1 MICFSTFTRFA
12 VEVFFFIAMID
23 LDFHGVQSD
32 QYHTPKEKEDH
43 IMILNTHPENR
54 KEMVKAICE
63 LTGMNATY
71 LFTPTYAYQVGP
83 ITISR
88 DSTIDCEDEAML
100 STIKPMLIERG
111 WLEAEAQSEMPVE
124 IESPVDSKDMPE
136 TVETISV
143 EQMDITTPIPGW
155 TVAQMSNLLR
165 MLCSKQALINRMLGC
180 DMLSIEESFVI
191 AISENPPE
199 NTTDLEASVRKA
211 IDTGVIRGFRLSDE
225 QVALST
231 PFAQDEPT
239 RWTAY
244 ADLLKGMLRIAET
257 ATRINLKRL
266 DDPENEK
273 YHANSWLMRM
283 GLRGP
288 QYKETR
294 RILMGHL
301 TGFAAFR
308 SVTDMQVHKE
318 RMARKRRE
326 ELQDEQS
333 NA

>member
-1 MICFSTFTRFA
+1 
-12 VEVFFFIAMID
+12 
-23 LDFHGVQSD
+23 
-32 QYHTPKEKEDH
+32 
-43 IMILNTHPENR
+43 MILNTHPENR
-54 KEMVKAICE
+54 KKMVKAICE
-63 LTGMNATY
+63 LTGMNAMY

-83 ITISR
+83 ITVRR
-88 DSTIDCEDEAML
+88 DGSIDCEDEAML

-111 WLEAEAQSEMPVE
+111 WLKAETQDEMPVAT
-124 IESPVDSKDMPE
+124 ESSVDSKDMPE
-136 TVETISV
+136 TAAPISV
-143 EQMDITTPIPGW
+143 EQMDITMPIPGW
-155 TVAQMSNLLR
+155 TVAQMTNLLR
-165 MLCSKQALINRMLGC
+165 MLCCKQNLINRMLGC
-180 DMLSIEESFVI
+180 DMFSIEESFVH
-191 AISENPPE
+191 AISENPSE
-199 NTTDLEASVRKA
+199 STANLEARVQEA
-211 IDTGVIRGFRLSDE
+211 IEAGSICGFRFSDG
-225 QVALST
+225 QVTLST

-257 ATRINLKRL
+257 ATRISVKQL

-283 GLRGP
+283 GLRGS

-308 SVTDMQVHKE
+308 SVADMQAHKE
-318 RMARKRRE
+318 RVARKRRE
-326 ELQDEQS
+326 VRQDEQS

>member
-1 MICFSTFTRFA
+1 MTFTGLT
-12 VEVFFFIAMID
+12 VEVFIILAKILLD
-23 LDFHGVQSD
+23 LHGVQSD
-32 QYHTPKEKEDH
+32 QYHTQKEKEDH

-71 LFTPTYAYQVGP
+71 LFTPTYAYQIGP
-83 ITISR
+83 ITVSR
-88 DSTIDCEDEAML
+88 DGSIDCEDEAML
-100 STIKPMLIERG
+100 SAIKPMLIERG
-111 WLEAEAQSEMPVE
+111 WLEAETQDEMPTE
-124 IESPVDSKDMPE
+124 PESPADSKEVPDTM
-136 TVETISV
+136 ETIGV
-143 EQMDITTPIPGW
+143 EQMDITMPIPGW
-155 TVAQMSNLLR
+155 TVAQLTNLLR
-165 MLCSKQALINRMLGC
+165 MLCSKQVLISCMIGC
-180 DMLSIEESFVI
+180 DMLSIEESFVQ
-191 AISENPPE
+191 AMSENPPE
-199 NTTDLEASVRKA
+199 STADLKARVQEA
-211 IDTGVIRGFRLSDE
+211 IETGIIRGFRLSDE
-225 QVALST
+225 QVTLST

-257 ATRINLKRL
+257 ATRISIKRL
-266 DDPENEK
+266 DDPETEK

-288 QYKETR
+288 GYKETR

-308 SVTDMQVHKE
+308 SAADMQAHKE

-326 ELQDEQS
+326 GQQDEQS

>member
-1 MICFSTFTRFA
+1 
-12 VEVFFFIAMID
+12 
-23 LDFHGVQSD
+23 
-32 QYHTPKEKEDH
+32 
-43 IMILNTHPENR
+43 MILNTHPENR

-71 LFTPTYAYQVGP
+71 LFTPTYAYQVGS
-83 ITISR
+83 ITVSR
-88 DSTIDCEDEAML
+88 DGTIDCEDEAML

-111 WLEAEAQSEMPVE
+111 WLEAEETPVAPDDSKEMPE
-124 IESPVDSKDMPE
+124 AVDD
-136 TVETISV
+136 ISV
-143 EQMDITTPIPGW
+143 EKMDIAMPIPGR
-155 TVAQMSNLLR
+155 TVAQMTNLLR
-165 MLCSKQALINRMLGC
+165 MLCSKQNLINRMFGSN
-180 DMLSIEESFVI
+180 MLSIEESFVI
-191 AISENPPE
+191 AISKNPPE
-199 NTTDLEASVRKA
+199 NTDDLEARMQVA
-211 IDTGVIRGFRLSDE
+211 IEAGSIRGFRLSDE
-225 QVALST
+225 QVTLST

-257 ATRINLKRL
+257 ATRISLKRL

-308 SVTDMQVHKE
+308 SAADMQAHKE

>member
-1 MICFSTFTRFA
+1 
-12 VEVFFFIAMID
+12 
-23 LDFHGVQSD
+23 
-32 QYHTPKEKEDH
+32 
-43 IMILNTHPENR
+43 MILNTHPENR

-63 LTGMNATY
+63 LTGMNAMY
-71 LFTPTYAYQVGP
+71 LFTPTYAYQVGS
-83 ITISR
+83 ITVSR
-88 DSTIDCEDEAML
+88 DGSIDCEDEAMIEA
-100 STIKPMLIERG
+100 IKPMLIERG
-111 WLEAEAQSEMPVE
+111 WLEAETQDEMPVE
-124 IESPVDSKDMPE
+124 IESPADSKEMPE
-136 TVETISV
+136 TVETINA
-143 EQMDITTPIPGW
+143 EQMDITMPIPGW
-155 TVAQMSNLLR
+155 TVAQMTNLLR
-165 MLCSKQALINRMLGC
+165 MLFSKQNLINRMLSY
-180 DMLSIEESFVI
+180 DMLSVEESFVK

-199 NTTDLEASVRKA
+199 STADLEARVQEA
-211 IDTGVIRGFRLSDE
+211 IKTGSIRGFRLSDE

-244 ADLLKGMLRIAET
+244 ADLLKGMLRIAKT
-257 ATRINLKRL
+257 ATRISIKWL

-308 SVTDMQVHKE
+308 SVADMQVHKK
-318 RMARKRRE
+318 RVARKRRE
-326 ELQDEQS
+326 VRQDEQHD
-333 NA
+333 A

>member
-1 MICFSTFTRFA
+1 
-12 VEVFFFIAMID
+12 
-23 LDFHGVQSD
+23 
-32 QYHTPKEKEDH
+32 
-43 IMILNTHPENR
+43 MILNTHPENR

-63 LTGMNATY
+63 LTGMNAMY

-83 ITISR
+83 ITVSR
-88 DSTIDCEDEAML
+88 DGSIDCEDEAML

-111 WLEAEAQSEMPVE
+111 WLEAEAQDKMPVE
-124 IESPVDSKDMPE
+124 IESPADSKELPE

-143 EQMDITTPIPGW
+143 EQMDITMPIPGW
-155 TVAQMSNLLR
+155 TVAQMANLLR
-165 MLCSKQALINRMLGC
+165 MLCSKQNLINRMLDC
-180 DMLSIEESFVI
+180 DMLSIEESFVK

-199 NTTDLEASVRKA
+199 STVDLEARVQEA
-211 IDTGVIRGFRLSDE
+211 IEAGSIRGFRLSDE
-225 QVALST
+225 QVTLST

-244 ADLLKGMLRIAET
+244 ANLLKGMLRIAET
-257 ATRINLKRL
+257 ATRISLKRL
-266 DDPENEK
+266 DEPENEK

-308 SVTDMQVHKE
+308 GAADMQAHKE
-318 RMARKRRE
+318 RLARQRRE
-326 ELQDEQS
+326 GWQNEKHD
-333 NA
+333 A

>member
-1 MICFSTFTRFA
+1 
-12 VEVFFFIAMID
+12 
-23 LDFHGVQSD
+23 
-32 QYHTPKEKEDH
+32 
-43 IMILNTHPENR
+43 MILNTHPENR

-71 LFTPTYAYQVGP
+71 LFTPTYSYQVGP

-88 DSTIDCEDEAML
+88 DGSIDCKDEAMIEA
-100 STIKPMLIERG
+100 IKPMLIERG
-111 WLEAEAQSEMPVE
+111 WLEAETQDEMPVE
-124 IESPVDSKDMPE
+124 IESPADSKEMPE
-136 TVETISV
+136 TVETINA
-143 EQMDITTPIPGW
+143 EQMDITMPIPGW
-155 TVAQMSNLLR
+155 TVAQMTNLLR
-165 MLCSKQALINRMLGC
+165 MLFSKQNLINRMLSY
-180 DMLSIEESFVI
+180 DMLSVEESFVK

-199 NTTDLEASVRKA
+199 STADLEARVQEA
-211 IDTGVIRGFRLSDE
+211 IKTGSIRGFRLSDE
-225 QVALST
+225 QVTLST

-239 RWTAY
+239 RWMAY
-244 ADLLKGMLRIAET
+244 ADLLKGMLRIAKT
-257 ATRINLKRL
+257 ATRISIKWL

-308 SVTDMQVHKE
+308 SVADMQVHKK
-318 RMARKRRE
+318 RVARKRRE
-326 ELQDEQS
+326 VRQDEQHD
-333 NA
+333 A

>member
-1 MICFSTFTRFA
+1 
-12 VEVFFFIAMID
+12 
-23 LDFHGVQSD
+23 
-32 QYHTPKEKEDH
+32 
-43 IMILNTHPENR
+43 MILNTHPENR

-71 LFTPTYAYQVGP
+71 LFTPTYAYQVGSV
-83 ITISR
+83 TVSR
-88 DSTIDCEDEAML
+88 DGSINCEDEAML
-100 STIKPMLIERG
+100 SIIKPMLIARG
-111 WLEAEAQSEMPVE
+111 WLEAETQDEMTVE
-124 IESPVDSKDMPE
+124 IESLTDSKETPV
-136 TVETISV
+136 TVETIGA
-143 EQMDITTPIPGW
+143 EQMDIAMPIPGW
-155 TVAQMSNLLR
+155 TVAQITNLLR
-165 MLCSKQALINRMLGC
+165 MLYSKQVLISRMIGC
-180 DMLSIEESFVI
+180 DMLSIEESFVK

-199 NTTDLEASVRKA
+199 SPADLEARVQEA
-211 IDTGVIRGFRLSDE
+211 IKTGIIRGFRLSDE

-283 GLRGP
+283 GFRGP

-308 SVTDMQVHKE
+308 SAADMQAHKE
-318 RMARKRRE
+318 RVARQRRE
-326 ELQDEQS
+326 GRQNALPLCGSQGS
-333 NA
+333 NDMDIESDDIEVSDSVTVLWEVR

>member
-1 MICFSTFTRFA
+1 
-12 VEVFFFIAMID
+12 
-23 LDFHGVQSD
+23 
-32 QYHTPKEKEDH
+32 
-43 IMILNTHPENR
+43 MILNTHPENR
-54 KEMVKAICE
+54 KDMVKAICE
-63 LTGMNATY
+63 LTGMNAMY
-71 LFTPTYAYQVGP
+71 LFTPTYAYQVGSV
-83 ITISR
+83 TVSR
-88 DSTIDCEDEAML
+88 DGSINCEDEAML
-100 STIKPMLIERG
+100 SIIKPMLIARG
-111 WLEAEAQSEMPVE
+111 WLEAETQDEMTVE
-124 IESPVDSKDMPE
+124 IESLTDSKETPV
-136 TVETISV
+136 TVETIGA
-143 EQMDITTPIPGW
+143 EQMDIAMPIPGW
-155 TVAQMSNLLR
+155 TVAQITNLLR
-165 MLCSKQALINRMLGC
+165 MLYSKQVLISRMIGC
-180 DMLSIEESFVI
+180 DMLSIEESFVK

-199 NTTDLEASVRKA
+199 SPADLEARVQEA
-211 IDTGVIRGFRLSDE
+211 IKTGIIRGFRLSDE

-283 GLRGP
+283 GFRGP

-308 SVTDMQVHKE
+308 SVADMQAHKE

-326 ELQDEQS
+326 GQQDEQS

>member
-1 MICFSTFTRFA
+1 
-12 VEVFFFIAMID
+12 
-23 LDFHGVQSD
+23 
-32 QYHTPKEKEDH
+32 
-43 IMILNTHPENR
+43 MILNTHPENR

-71 LFTPTYAYQVGP
+71 LFTPTYSYQVGP

-88 DSTIDCEDEAML
+88 DGSIDCEDEAMIEA
-100 STIKPMLIERG
+100 IKPMLIERG
-111 WLEAEAQSEMPVE
+111 WLEAETQDEMPVE
-124 IESPVDSKDMPE
+124 IESPADSKEMPE
-136 TVETISV
+136 TVETINA
-143 EQMDITTPIPGW
+143 EQMDITMPIPGW
-155 TVAQMSNLLR
+155 TVAQMTNLLR
-165 MLCSKQALINRMLGC
+165 MLFSKQNLINRMLSY
-180 DMLSIEESFVI
+180 DMLSVEESFVK

-199 NTTDLEASVRKA
+199 STADLEARVQEA
-211 IDTGVIRGFRLSDE
+211 IKTGSIRGFRLSDE

-244 ADLLKGMLRIAET
+244 ADLLKGMLRIAKT
-257 ATRINLKRL
+257 ATRISIKWL

-308 SVTDMQVHKE
+308 SVADMQVHKK
-318 RMARKRRE
+318 RVARKRRE
-326 ELQDEQS
+326 VRQDEQHD
-333 NA
+333 A

>member
-1 MICFSTFTRFA
+1 
-12 VEVFFFIAMID
+12 
-23 LDFHGVQSD
+23 
-32 QYHTPKEKEDH
+32 
-43 IMILNTHPENR
+43 MILNTHPENR

-63 LTGMNATY
+63 MTGMNATY

-83 ITISR
+83 ITVSR
-88 DSTIDCEDEAML
+88 DGSIVCEDEAML
-100 STIKPMLIERG
+100 STIKLLLIERG
-111 WLEAEAQSEMPVE
+111 WLEAEARSEMPVE
-124 IESPVDSKDMPE
+124 TESPADFKEMPE
-136 TVETISV
+136 TVETIGV
-143 EQMDITTPIPGW
+143 EQMDITMPIPGW
-155 TVAQMSNLLR
+155 TVAQVTNLLR
-165 MLCSKQALINRMLGC
+165 MLFSKQNLIKRMLGC
-180 DMLSIEESFVI
+180 DMLSIEESCVR

-199 NTTDLEASVRKA
+199 STADLEARVQEA
-211 IDTGVIRGFRLSDE
+211 IEAGSICGFRFSDG
-225 QVALST
+225 QVTLST

-257 ATRINLKRL
+257 ATRISIKRL

-283 GLRGP
+283 GLRGT

-308 SVTDMQVHKE
+308 NAADMQAHKE
-318 RMARKRRE
+318 RMVQRRRVRRE
-326 ELQDEQS
+326 VRHND
-333 NA
+333 A